1 MKPMNES
8 LALEQLLVTP
18 DEVKLVEKYREC
30 LLKLQPGMEAPVGR
44 YWSFPLIDSSGDQI
58 NCSVSVS
65 HSSWEPKSSS
75 AEVIVERAKAR
86 LD

>member
-1 MKPMNES
+1 MRPMNES
-8 LALEQLLVTP
+8 LPLEQLLVTS

-30 LLKLQPGMEAPVGR
+30 MLKLQPGMEVPVGR
-44 YWSFPLIDSSGDQI
+44 AWSFPLIDSSGDQI
-58 NCSVSVS
+58 HCSVSVS